1 MVKRCLVALAL
12 VLSACARGDSG
23 GPATGPTSIVLTSPA
38 FADGE
43 PIPERFTCEGEDVS
57 PPLEWSGVPEGTVSL
72 ALIMDDPDAP
82 RGTFTHWVIFGLDA
96 GLTGLEESAD
106 LEGAEQG
113 ATSFGEVGYGGPCP
127 PPGDPPHTYV
137 FDLHALSAHV
147 DLPEGAAIEQV
158 RAAIAEASL
167 GAGRLTGTYGR

>member
-1 MVKRCLVALAL
+1 MKRWLVAPAL
-12 VLSACARGDSG
+12 LLTVCSRGDLG
-23 GPATGPTSIVLTSPA
+23 GPATAPGSITLTSPA

-57 PPLEWSGVPEGTVSL
+57 PPLEWSGVPEGTAGL

-82 RGTFTHWVIFGLDA
+82 GGTFTHWVIFGLDA
-96 GLTGLEESAD
+96 GLTRLEEGAD
-106 LEGAEQG
+106 PGGAVQG
-113 ATSFGEVGYGGPCP
+113 MTSFGEVGYGGPCP

-137 FDLHALSAHV
+137 FELHALSAHV
-147 DLPEGAAIEQV
+147 DLAEGAAIEQV
-158 RAAIAEASL
+158 RAAVAEASL